1 MGQRTTR
8 RNQGFGAFDPTGAS
22 SNCSPTFRAQP
33 LRSNCANLAR
43 FAFLLHLLTTACGTN
58 ETKEPLWPTSH
69 QFMEVKRTLAGVP
82 AD

>member
-43 FAFLLHLLTTACGTN
+43 FAFLLHLLTALSVN
-58 ETKEPLWPTSH
+58 RVMSA
-69 QFMEVKRTLAGVP
+69 AGQSRYNGRKGGFGF
-82 AD
+82 